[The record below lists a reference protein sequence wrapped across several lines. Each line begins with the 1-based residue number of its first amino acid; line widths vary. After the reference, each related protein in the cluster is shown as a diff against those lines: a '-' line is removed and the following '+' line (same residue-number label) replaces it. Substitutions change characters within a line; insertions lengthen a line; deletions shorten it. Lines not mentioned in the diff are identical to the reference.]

1 MLVLT
6 FQKEETFGENA
17 NLVNEEN
24 KNQLDS
30 LSQKIAQESGF
41 HLHFSTKILQS
52 SNRFQRNNIDIF
64 QSIANNLSIFTS
76 PFLIC
81 IVQKNTLVIIHE

>member
-41 HLHFSTKILQS
+41 HLYYST
-52 SNRFQRNNIDIF
+52 
-64 QSIANNLSIFTS
+64 
-76 PFLIC
+76 
-81 IVQKNTLVIIHE
+81 